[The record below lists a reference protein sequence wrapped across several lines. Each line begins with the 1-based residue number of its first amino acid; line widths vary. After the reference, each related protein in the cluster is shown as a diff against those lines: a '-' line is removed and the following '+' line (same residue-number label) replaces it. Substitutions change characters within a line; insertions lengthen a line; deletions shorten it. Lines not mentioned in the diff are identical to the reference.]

1 MEKCFFAKPSI
12 FGGFRVSPGLLTGK
26 TWEGLHQVKDGEG
39 EYLIDPALIA
49 PTKKL
54 AHKSVALWLE
64 KLAGH
69 HRAMSNALT

>member
-1 MEKCFFAKPSI
+1 MENCFFAKPSI

-26 TWEGLHQVKDGEG
+26 TWEGLHQVKDREG

-54 AHKSVALWLE
+54 AHKSVALWLG
-64 KLAGH
+64 KQAGH
-69 HRAMSNALT
+69 HWALSKVL